1 MPTVIESNGLT
12 SLVQVGANY
21 FLYPVGTSSGPLLK
35 ISGAAVT
42 MGQFGPWTPIGAEQV
57 GSGYQ
62 VAWQFGTAD
71 QYIVWTLDSTGNFLS
86 QGAVTSG
93 NSLAF
98 ESLEAS
104 FQQNLNHDLAT
115 GIVTTVIES
124 NGSTSLAQVA
134 NTYSLS
140 PGGGAPDLQ
149 LRFGGAA
156 VTTGEF
162 GAWTPIGAEQ
172 VAGGYQVA
180 WQFGT
185 ADQYIVWNVDS
196 TGNFLSQGAVLS
208 GISLALE
215 TLETTF
221 QQDLNHD
228 LATGVVTTVIE
239 SNGSTSLA
247 QVANTYSLSQG
258 GGASGLQLRFGGAAV
273 TTGEFGAWTPIG
285 AEQVGTG
292 YQVAWQFGTADQYI
306 IWNVDSTGNFLS
318 QGAVLS
324 GISLALESLETTF
337 QQDLNH
343 DLTTGIVTT
352 VIESNGSTS
361 LVHVANNY
369 FLHSGGGSPDLELS
383 AFGAPVT
390 TGEFGAFNPIAA
402 EATASGYEVAWK
414 AAGADQY
421 TVLNADS
428 NGTFVSHAFFVV
440 SGNSYALQSL
450 EASFQQDVNGD
461 GRIGPLTTVIEFGWI
476 DQPGPGRGRLFSE
489 YRRLTGSAAALFR
502 RRRRG
507 GPIRCVDADR
517 RGAGRKR
524 VPGRLE
530 ERRCRSISFMDGRRQ
545 RQLHH
550 PGRRRVRKHVVGAI
564 VRARP
569 PPGPQQ

>member
-1 MPTVIESNGLT
+1 MPTVIESNGST

-98 ESLEAS
+98 ESLETS
-104 FQQNLNHDLAT
+104 FQQNLNHDFAT

-172 VAGGYQVA
+172 VGGGYQVA

-196 TGNFLSQGAVLS
+196 GGNFLSQGAV
-208 GISLALE
+208 
-215 TLETTF
+215 
-221 QQDLNHD
+221 
-228 LATGVVTTVIE
+228 V
-239 SNGSTSLA
+239 
-247 QVANTYSLSQG
+247 
-258 GGASGLQLRFGGAAV
+258 
-273 TTGEFGAWTPIG
+273 
-285 AEQVGTG
+285 
-292 YQVAWQFGTADQYI
+292 
-306 IWNVDSTGNFLS
+306 
-318 QGAVLS
+318 S

-343 DLTTGIVTT
+343 DLATGIVTT
-352 VIESNGSTS
+352 LIESNGSTS
-361 LVHVANNY
+361 LVQVANNY
-369 FLHSGGGSPDLELS
+369 FLHQAGGSPDLELS

-428 NGTFVSHAFFVV
+428 SGTFVSHAFFVV
-440 SGNSYALQSL
+440 SGSSYALQSL

-461 GRIGPLTTVIEFGWI
+461 GRIGPLTTVIEFGWL

-507 GPIRCVDADR
+507 GPVRCVDADR

-530 ERRCRSISFMDGRRQ
+530 ERRRRSISFMDRRRQ

-564 VRARP
+564 VRARS